1 MISPRQGC
9 GGEPPARLLQDH
21 RHAAGPVASR
31 GDGCQTAILAWTSH
45 PFPREL
51 VRDLLGITRAL
62 FRAERVKPNPDAARV
77 ERLRQIGELYREAL
91 DMGTR
96 YASDTMAGR
105 AARVKA
111 ERATTVLGE
120 FVAESELMAPAVAA
134 AAERLL
140 RVR

>member
-1 MISPRQGC
+1 MLPR
-9 GGEPPARLLQDH
+9 
-21 RHAAGPVASR
+21 
-31 GDGCQTAILAWTSH
+31 
-45 PFPREL
+45 PFPREV

-62 FRAERVKPNPDAARV
+62 FRAERAKPNPDVTRV
-77 ERLRQIGELYREAL
+77 ERLRQIGELYREAM

-96 YASDTMAGR
+96 YGANTMAGR
-105 AARVKA
+105 AARIKA

-134 AAERLL
+134 SAERLR